1 MEGSEPTM
9 AQAHAPTPNRM
20 NARETLT
27 LIIQR
32 DGHQVG
38 PSPESI

>member
-1 MEGSEPTM
+1 M
-9 AQAHAPTPNRM
+9 AQAYAPTPDGM
-20 NARETLT
+20 NAGEALA